1 MCIYI
6 IKKIYKYI
14 HYDLFAEKCGT
25 PQTHIYCRYDFS
37 SISSTSLPSSQ
48 KIKESSVYNVV
59 SKSKFST
66 RCAKTRY
73 KWSYKATIF
82 FHSENQ
88 WSVKAPTYY
97 NMGFLGPH
105 LGPSQPPAPLRHCR
119 RFTEGVAPSAVDLP
133 DNAWHVAARPWEGWE
148 V

>member
-1 MCIYI
+1 MICLQKNVVRLKPTSIADMTSHPYLPPHFPPP
-6 IKKIYKYI
+6 KK
-14 HYDLFAEKCGT
+14 
-25 PQTHIYCRYDFS
+25 S
-37 SISSTSLPSSQ
+37 
-48 KIKESSVYNVV
+48 KENSVYNVV

-119 RFTEGVAPSAVDLP
+119 RFTVRVAPSAVDLP